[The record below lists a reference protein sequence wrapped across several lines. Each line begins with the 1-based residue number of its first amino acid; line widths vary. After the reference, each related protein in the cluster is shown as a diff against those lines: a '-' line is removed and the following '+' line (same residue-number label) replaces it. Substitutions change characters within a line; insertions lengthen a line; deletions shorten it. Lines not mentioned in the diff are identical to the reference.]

1 MKRVYPVI
9 FTKYGTDYLLDVPDF
24 DITTQGTDL
33 ADAIDMARD
42 AINLMG
48 ITWEDQGKPIPAPTD
63 VENVPLEK
71 GQFCTLIDCDF
82 DDYRRAMDNR
92 AVKKNC
98 TLPSWLNKK
107 AEKAHI
113 NFSAVLQEALIEQ
126 LGSEH

>member
-1 MKRVYPVI
+1 MKKQVYAAI
-9 FTKYGTDYLLDVPDF
+9 FTRCEVGYLVDIPDF
-24 DITTQGTDL
+24 DITTQGDDL

-48 ITWEDQGKPIPAPTD
+48 ITLEDEGKA
-63 VENVPLEK
+63 VPVASDIGEIRLEP

-82 DDYRRAMDNR
+82 DTYRKAMDNR

-98 TLPSWLNKK
+98 TLPSWLNQR

-113 NFSAVLQEALIEQ
+113 NFSAVLQEALLER
-126 LGSEH
+126 LGEK

>member
-1 MKRVYPVI
+1 MKQVYPAI
-9 FTKYGTDYLLDVPDF
+9 FTKSKNEYVVDIPDF
-24 DITTQGTDL
+24 DIATQGKDL

-48 ITWEDQGKPIPAPTD
+48 ITWEDKGEIIPAPSD
-63 VENVPLEK
+63 LCEIALEE

-82 DDYRRAMDNR
+82 AEYRKSLDNH

-98 TLPSWLNKK
+98 TIPSWLNKK

-113 NFSAVLQEALIEQ
+113 NFSATLQEALIQ
-126 LGSEH
+126 KLGE